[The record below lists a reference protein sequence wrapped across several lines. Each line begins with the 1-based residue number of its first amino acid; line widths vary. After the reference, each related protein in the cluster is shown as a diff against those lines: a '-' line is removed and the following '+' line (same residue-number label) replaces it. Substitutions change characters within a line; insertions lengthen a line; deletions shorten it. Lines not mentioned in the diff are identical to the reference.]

1 MSRISFPDM
10 HDSDI
15 GVEADF
21 DVLMRLGRAALA
33 ARDLKKA
40 REHFERAHV
49 VGHDNLAQH
58 VEVHRALLLLAWK
71 MTRPLLIAGE
81 VYSLIALRLLRPFRR
96 R

>member
-1 MSRISFPDM
+1 MSRISFSDI
-10 HDSDI
+10 HDSDLD
-15 GVEADF
+15 VEADF
-21 DVLMRLGRAALA
+21 DGVMRLGRAALA
-33 ARDLKKA
+33 AGDLKKA

-49 VGHDNLAQH
+49 VGHNNLAQH

-81 VYSLIALRLLRPFRR
+81 VHSLIALRLLRSFRR

>member
-1 MSRISFPDM
+1 MNQISFPDM
-10 HDSDI
+10 HDSDVQ
-15 GVEADF
+15 VEADF
-21 DVLMRLGRAALA
+21 VVVMRLGLASLA

-58 VEVHRALLLLAWK
+58 VEVHRARLLLAWK
-71 MTRPLLIAGE
+71 MTRPLLIARE
-81 VYSLIALRLLRPFRR
+81 VFSLIALRLLRFFRR